1 MRDLYVSVQR
11 GKKRVVEGGENLRLS
26 LDMRELL
33 RAQGIAVDDFEGEV
47 CVVIV
52 AEAAEEDAA
61 EVPGADEALE
71 LEVSE
76 VEGAVGGQCGGG
88 VDSGPVGVVLAAVG
102 AVVDVGDGGGRG
114 GGGGGGGEA
123 GLVEAE
129 SEAAP
134 SQAAAGGESAV
145 GGDGGE
151 AEV

>member
-1 MRDLYVSVQR
+1 MSVQG
-11 GKKRVVEGGENLRLS
+11 GKKRVVEGGENLRLR

-47 CVVIV
+47 CVVVV

-61 EVPGADEALE
+61 EVPGADEAVE
-71 LEVSE
+71 LEVAQ

-88 VDSGPVGVVLAAVG
+88 VDCGPVGVVVAAVG
-102 AVVDVGDGGGRG
+102 AVVDVGDGG

-129 SEAAP
+129 SETAP
-134 SQAAAGGESAV
+134 S
-145 GGDGGE
+145 
-151 AEV
+151 